1 MLEQY
6 EQPAEKLVHADFLPL
21 PRDLGALHL
30 VPENGRAPAPKL
42 RPKDVGGA
50 VHGVGGREC
59 KRWEGVSARPSPA
72 TFSTSHWDVVGDHH
86 PSLLTAES

>member
-42 RPKDVGGA
+42 RPKDVGGP
-50 VHGVGGREC
+50 VHGGGGEGVQEVGGIQC
-59 KRWEGVSARPSPA
+59 KALTCYFLHFTLGCGGRPSPLIA
-72 TFSTSHWDVVGDHH
+72 HG
-86 PSLLTAES
+86 